1 MVSMS
6 SLPPSS
12 RYLQQAES
20 PVQDSEREALTQR
33 LSDAFTDGRMAQDDY
48 MASLDVVYG
57 AQRLGELVPVIER
70 LPAAAVEV
78 PGLVAGSGKPAGEVS
93 TSRNVLVPALVVTGA
108 VLALLVI
115 LAVLGVLLW
124 IPL

>member
-12 RYLQQAES
+12 RYLQQAET
-20 PVQDSEREALTQR
+20 PVQDSEREALSKR
-33 LSDAFTDGRMAQDDY
+33 LSDAFADGRMPQEDY

-57 AQRLGELVPVIER
+57 ARRLGELIPVIEQ

-78 PGLVAGSGKPAGEVS
+78 PSIVAGSGRPAGEVS
-93 TSRNVLVPALVVTGA
+93 PSRNVLVPALLVTGGI
-108 VLALLVI
+108 LALLVV
-115 LAVLGVLLW
+115 LAVLGVLLFV
-124 IPL
+124 